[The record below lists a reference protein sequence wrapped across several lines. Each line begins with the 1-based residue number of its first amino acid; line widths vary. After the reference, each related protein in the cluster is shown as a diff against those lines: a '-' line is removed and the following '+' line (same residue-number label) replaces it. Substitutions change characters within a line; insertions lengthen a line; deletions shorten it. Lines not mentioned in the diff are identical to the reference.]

1 MGKILF
7 WFFAT
12 AAFLFASVPTI
23 DVSNITDKTKL
34 QGEWAYEYGKLVPP
48 TQTDSLSG
56 KFVIPGKI
64 NKNDISYKGC
74 ATFAIDL
81 KVTPNKPLSIDL
93 RRPLTAWKI
102 FVDDKLLAESG
113 VIDTNSSTYIAS
125 MTRGAFS
132 FTPQTNKVR
141 ITVWLAN
148 SQHEYFGIS
157 DTPIIA
163 PSGMLEK
170 ARASLVKAEIFI
182 IGILFAAGIY
192 HIGLFVLYRKEK
204 TPLWFGI
211 FCLLLAI
218 RTSTTG
224 AKVIT
229 DAFENIS
236 WEAVTRVEY
245 LSGYALLSMFVFY
258 VGSLYERQSNKKIE
272 YAFLALSV
280 LYLLFVIFGSTVFFT
295 ATLYSYEIIVLAFIS
310 FVTWLLYRSYR
321 AKEQSSIFALV
332 AFFVFALTIVHD
344 LLMFNKV
351 IDDNK
356 DLFPFGFLLYLGAQA
371 AILMRRYANAFH
383 RLERHGEELENTV
396 NERTKELQNMVKQRE
411 LLFRELSHRVKNN
424 LQFIIGLLWLKQ
436 SSSDKKTNE
445 TLSSLQSQIQ
455 AIATVHETLCVQP
468 DIAVLECGKYI
479 NSIVGSLAEIYKNV
493 DFECDIN
500 GAANVTVDEAISVG
514 LIINE
519 LAINSIKHSIGDGSG
534 TIYVFFEAK
543 NGDMVIKYTDR
554 TSVFDIKL
562 FNTRSSDK
570 KSIGWSMIQEL
581 FGELKADVSIDDKY
595 LIINFQSGSKA

>member
-1 MGKILF
+1 MSKIFF
-7 WFFAT
+7 WFFAS
-12 AAFLFASVPTI
+12 AAILFASVPTI
-23 DVSNITDKTKL
+23 DVSNIQGKTKL
-34 QGEWAYEYGKLVPP
+34 QGEWAYKYGNLVPP
-48 TQTDSLSG
+48 SQTDSLG
-56 KFVIPGKI
+56 GNFVIPGQI
-64 NKNDISYKGC
+64 NKNGISHKGC

-93 RRPLTAWKI
+93 RRPLTVWKI

-132 FTPQTNKVR
+132 FTPQKDKVR

-157 DTPIIA
+157 DSPVVA
-163 PSGMLEK
+163 PAGVLEHT
-170 ARASLVKAEIFI
+170 RALLEKAEIFI
-182 IGILFAAGIY
+182 IGILFAAGVY

-211 FCLLLAI
+211 FCLILAV

-229 DAFENIS
+229 NVFENIS
-236 WEAVTRVEY
+236 WESVVRVEY

-272 YAFLALSV
+272 YTFLALSA

-310 FVTWLLYRSYR
+310 FVTWLLYRSYK
-321 AKEQSSIFALV
+321 AKEQSSIFALI
-332 AFFVFALTIVHD
+332 AFFVFSITIIHD

-356 DLFPFGFLLYLGAQA
+356 DLFPFGFLLYLAAQA
-371 AILMRRYANAFH
+371 VILMRRYANAFH
-383 RLERHGEELENTV
+383 RLEKHGEELENTV
-396 NERTKELQNMVKQRE
+396 NERTKELQSILKQRM
-411 LLFRELSHRVKNN
+411 LLSRELSHRVKNN
-424 LQFIIGLLWLKQ
+424 LQFIIGLLWIKR
-436 SSSDKKTNE
+436 SSADEKTNE
-445 TLSSLQSQIQ
+445 TLSSLQSQVQ
-455 AIATVHETLCVQP
+455 AIATVHETLCAQP
-468 DIAVLECGKYI
+468 DIAVLDCGEYLK
-479 NSIVGSLAEIYKNV
+479 SIVDSLSEIYK
-493 DFECDIN
+493 DTEFLYQ
-500 GAANVTVDEAISVG
+500 GSGKANVSMDDAISIG

-519 LAINSIKHSIGDGSG
+519 LAINSIKFASTSG
-534 TIYVFFEAK
+534 KISVEFEAK
-543 NGDMVIKYTDR
+543 NNAMLIKYTDNI
-554 TSVFDIKL
+554 TNFDID
-562 FNTRSSDK
+562 FFDTQSASK
-570 KSIGWSMIQEL
+570 KSLGWPMIKEL
-581 FGELKADVSIDDKY
+581 VKTLKATLKTDNKT
-595 LIINFQSGSKA
+595 LIINFDAGGNV